1 MKENIKWTKLTDTKS
16 FETQPQ
22 QLIKV
27 RRDEILII
35 KDDNNYHALN
45 NRCPHMGLSL
55 NASKCN
61 MKDKTIHCK
70 FHSSSFSYKTGVVN
84 DWLNVKGF
92 EKLMI
97 WLYSKFDKDA
107 KEMMSM
113 EPTKAEV
120 FKTKVEEEYVWV
132 GIED

>member
-1 MKENIKWTKLTDTKS
+1 
-16 FETQPQ
+16 
-22 QLIKV
+22 
-27 RRDEILII
+27 
-35 KDDNNYHALN
+35 
-45 NRCPHMGLSL
+45 MGLSL